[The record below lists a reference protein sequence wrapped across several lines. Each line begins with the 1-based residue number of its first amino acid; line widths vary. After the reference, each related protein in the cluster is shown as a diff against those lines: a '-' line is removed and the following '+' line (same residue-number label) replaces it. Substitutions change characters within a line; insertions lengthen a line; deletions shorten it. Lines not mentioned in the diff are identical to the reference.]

1 MNPIPLNLVFEDQ
14 ISEFIMIKLA
24 EKAEKFFISNS
35 YSEGGFG
42 YIKKNIAGFNEAARG
57 CPFFVLTD
65 LDYLECAPSLIG
77 DWIKQP
83 IHANLIF
90 RIAVHEVEAWVLAD
104 IEGFSKYTG
113 ISRANFKNNPEEI
126 LDPKAELLRLIK
138 RCRNR
143 KIREDIL
150 PKDEYATIGP
160 NYNGRL
166 GEFIIHHWSISRAMK
181 RSDSLKRAM
190 QNLLDFNITYN

>member
-14 ISEFIMIKLA
+14 ISEFVMMKLVNKS
-24 EKAEKFFISNS
+24 EKYLVANS

-42 YIKKNIAGFNEAARG
+42 YIKKNIRGFNEASKG
-57 CPFFVLTD
+57 CAFFVLAD
-65 LDYLECAPSLIG
+65 LDAIDCPPTLMN
-77 DWIKQP
+77 DWLKEPVHQ
-83 IHANLIF
+83 NLIF
-90 RIAVHEVEAWVLAD
+90 RIAVREVESWLLAD

-113 ISRANFKNNPEEI
+113 ISKVNFPAKPEEI
-126 LDPKAELLRLIK
+126 ADPKAELLKIIK

-143 KIREDIL
+143 NIKEDIL
-150 PKDEYATIGP
+150 PKNEFASIGP

-166 GEFIIHHWSISRAMK
+166 GEFVMKHWSVSRAMK

-190 QNLLDFNITYN
+190 AKLSNFKMVYK